1 MKDDGYFLSI
11 LIVLCV
17 IVIWIT
23 IPHKEYMTNSDV
35 ASMLQAHALPD
46 KKKKASKEVN
56 ELQIYGPHVPP
67 VEHKP
72 SGSKNGKLTP
82 TSGEYPDIYGPEYTS
97 APGTKP
103 KKPKNESDDPND
115 ETYEFNPD
123 LQKAFPTEGEPTPF
137 LTDFA
142 KFQH

>member
-11 LIVLCV
+11 LIVLFI

-23 IPHKEYMTNSDV
+23 YPHTEYMTNSDV

-46 KKKKASKEVN
+46 KKKKQPKEIN
-56 ELQIYGPHVPP
+56 ELEIYGPHAQP

-72 SGSKNGKLTP
+72 SGSKSGKITP
-82 TSGEYPDIYGPEYTS
+82 MSGEYPDIYGPEYTTG
-97 APGTKP
+97 PGKKP
-103 KKPKNESDDPND
+103 KKPTNESDDPND
-115 ETYEFNPD
+115 ETYDFNPD
-123 LQKAFPTEGEPTPF
+123 LQKAFPTNGEPTPF